1 MADAQDFTLLA
12 MAAVL
17 LSLGGL
23 VAIFAIGV
31 AGDVRQSRQR
41 RSRSQLQ
48 RSVIARRRAWN
59 WLTRRPGHLRITDRS
74 ASQD

>member
-1 MADAQDFTLLA
+1 MPDTHDFTLLA
-12 MAAVL
+12 MAAVMI
-17 LSLGGL
+17 SLGGL

-41 RSRSQLQ
+41 RARGQLQ

-74 ASQD
+74 AGQD